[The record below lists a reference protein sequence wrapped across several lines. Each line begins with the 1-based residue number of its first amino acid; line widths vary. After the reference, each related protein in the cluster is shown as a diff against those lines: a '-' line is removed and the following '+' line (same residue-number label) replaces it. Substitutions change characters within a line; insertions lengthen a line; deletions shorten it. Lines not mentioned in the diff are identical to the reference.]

1 MAASTARI
9 VPATNAFDTE
19 DAVPL
24 NKVAMAIKPKGH
36 RPKTPHVQRDA
47 ATHISKPRM
56 PARVICTL
64 KCSHNCKEQAFEQ
77 STRIRK
83 VAVGCRDSDV
93 FAKEEPFSWVF
104 PAGSELQIMTSVE
117 FPEQGHVYC
126 SVFSPLAMIRE
137 SRMMAAMLY
146 DEDSLYAGRL
156 MYEVTQTEGALDLR
170 IKYVA
175 QLDHPVTPTAVIP
188 QPRTEI
194 LLAGLLVYIAFGLI
208 VFRAYMKATL
218 IDSFNF
224 MMSLGTVSGL
234 SDITHDA
241 PEGDWNPDLVH
252 LILIPYMLI
261 AGAVVFTF
269 LEEYYSVVVDEII
282 WPRIEALGIFAEDSD
297 DVARFTEIA
306 RHRFSLYCLMVL
318 YVGGAFFFS
327 AYEKWSL
334 IQSFYYSTSVM
345 VTASFCEDTPQSFEA
360 KCFLLCFVP
369 AIQLHFFH
377 IVRAYVDFKGL
388 WKRNCVRKLALDDLI
403 QRPEDF
409 VDLLDENNQA
419 SKYEFFEYVLLKSQ
433 LVDEDDIATIRDWFD
448 SLDTTG
454 HGILRCDDLKVRRSS
469 ESLEAVVLEQG

>member
-282 WPRIEALGIFAEDSD
+282 WPRIEALGIFAED
-297 DVARFTEIA
+297 
-306 RHRFSLYCLMVL
+306 
-318 YVGGAFFFS
+318 
-327 AYEKWSL
+327 
-334 IQSFYYSTSVM
+334 
-345 VTASFCEDTPQSFEA
+345 TPQSFEA